1 MAENRLGLNNFLQ
14 QRYGSSAA
22 NHLRWEFFNGGAQ
35 HETVWTCIAYSMCL
49 VFFGLS
55 FFSHFFWV
63 CVVDDIEYG
72 RGSGSDKGT
81 AKEIAAGVALRQ
93 LQGQLANLSN

>member
-1 MAENRLGLNNFLQ
+1 MSKANAEQNRLGLNNLLQ

-22 NHLRWEFFNGGAQ
+22 NHMRWEFFQGGAQ
-35 HETVWTCIAYSMCL
+35 HETIWTCIAYI
-49 VFFGLS
+49 
-55 FFSHFFWV
+55 
-63 CVVDDIEYG
+63 DDIEYG

>member
-1 MAENRLGLNNFLQ
+1 M
-14 QRYGSSAA
+14 
-22 NHLRWEFFNGGAQ
+22 
-35 HETVWTCIAYSMCL
+35 L
-49 VFFGLS
+49 VFFFGLS
-55 FFSHFFWV
+55 FFSHFSWV
-63 CVVDDIEYG
+63 CIVDEIEYG

>member
-1 MAENRLGLNNFLQ
+1 MAQVLLITCDGNFSRVAPNTRLFGLALLIVCAWF
-14 QRYGSSAA
+14 
-22 NHLRWEFFNGGAQ
+22 
-35 HETVWTCIAYSMCL
+35 
-49 VFFGLS
+49 FFGLS

-63 CVVDDIEYG
+63 CIVDEIEYG

>member
-1 MAENRLGLNNFLQ
+1 MSKANAEQNRLGLNNLLQ

-22 NHLRWEFFNGGAQ
+22 NHLRWEFFKDGAD
-35 HETVWTCIAYSMCL
+35 HEATWTFIAYI
-49 VFFGLS
+49 
-55 FFSHFFWV
+55 
-63 CVVDDIEYG
+63 DDIEYG

-81 AKEIAAGVALRQ
+81 AKETAAGVALRQ